1 MAEKIYY
8 NVEKIKKSSQ
18 GRTFYIASSRNTR
31 FEMLVSEEQYE
42 RFDIDE
48 GDVIDDEYFLKIR
61 EEMLFDNA
69 RRHAFAI
76 LSSGENN
83 KRSLVSKLHKKGF
96 AYDLCDKIA
105 LYMENRGYI
114 NEKKQIG
121 LLCDTFLK
129 KKFGKIKIINEL
141 VTRGY
146 KREEVSEFA
155 KTELENVDF
164 AGNCAYII
172 EHKYVPFPSDKEELR
187 KMMGAL
193 MRYGYTVS
201 DIKEA
206 IHRITERRKNE
217 S

>member
-8 NVEKIKKSSQ
+8 TIEKIKKSPQ
-18 GRTFYIASSRNTR
+18 GRTFYIVSSMDTR

-83 KRSLVSKLHKKGF
+83 KRSLVSKLHRKGF
-96 AYDLCDKIA
+96 SYDLCDKIA

-114 NEKKQIG
+114 DEKKQIG
-121 LLCDTFLK
+121 LLCDTFLR

-206 IHRITERRKNE
+206 IHRINERRKNE